1 MGYCWACFLPLISFS
16 TCFTHNF
23 HNNNSKFLYTH
34 GGIMGGGEGACKK
47 EQIGVKIC
55 HLKTPKKIKKCNLY
69 NEVL

>member
-1 MGYCWACFLPLISFS
+1 
-16 TCFTHNF
+16 
-23 HNNNSKFLYTH
+23 
-34 GGIMGGGEGACKK
+34 MGGGEGACKK